1 MTRPF
6 SIIAG
11 ALLSSVLALSSGSAF
26 AHAALL
32 QSDPA
37 ANTTVAAPKV
47 IKLTFSEKISPA
59 FSGFELSM
67 GDGMTMPITTKVS
80 EDGKSLIAT
89 PTGAFMSG
97 TYKISW
103 HATSTDDGH
112 RMDSSFTF
120 KVK

>member
-1 MTRPF
+1 MMR
-6 SIIAG
+6 SSWIAVCV
-11 ALLSSVLALSSGSAF
+11 LCSSVLMLGPGPAF

-37 ANTTVAAPKV
+37 ASSTVAAPKS
-47 IKLTFSEKISPA
+47 IKLTFSEKLAPA

-67 GDGMTMPITTKVS
+67 SDGKAMAVKAKVS
-80 EDGKSLIAT
+80 EDGRSLIGT
-89 PTGAFMSG
+89 PIGAFMSG

-103 HATSTDDGH
+103 HAASSEDGH
-112 RMDSSFTF
+112 RMESSFTF